1 MLQCHYFKKFPY
13 VLPSSNQTSPLF
25 QAKLLHVYAAY
36 QYINT
41 YFQSIWEINQ
51 SLNLLL
57 TFSHTWTKLQFARR
71 GGGGVHF
78 HTSLMVRQL
87 QITHDTFSD
96 DIFQHPPCWM
106 ALPPPPSTIHPLP
119 TSYPNT
125 HINSPF
131 YSCHNSTAE
140 IVASCLHLI
149 DPLSR
154 CWIWSNQSQSSLNIS
169 FFKQNRGSKFHHSM
183 TRSVADNT
191 IKPIPAY
198 PEGAI
203 SGGTAVRWDYRPTER
218 CQSPLI
224 HSSLCEPHIL
234 PSI

>member
-1 MLQCHYFKKFPY
+1 MPNFG
-13 VLPSSNQTSPLF
+13 NT
-25 QAKLLHVYAAY
+25 YANIPDY
-36 QYINT
+36 QYN
-41 YFQSIWEINQ
+41 FQTHLENKPVYQFPGVIFFF
-51 SLNLLL
+51 
-57 TFSHTWTKLQFARR
+57 FSPPTWTKLQFARC
-71 GGGGVHF
+71 GGGGVYF
-78 HTSLMVRQL
+78 RTSLVGETAANYSWHFL
-87 QITHDTFSD
+87 WWHFSTSS
-96 DIFQHPPCWM
+96 
-106 ALPPPPSTIHPLP
+106 LLNGTSTTTSTTTPPPHHHRHPAPTIHPPAP
-119 TSYPNT
+119 TPYPDA
-125 HINSPF
+125 HINSPL

-154 CWIWSNQSQSSLNIS
+154 CWIWSNHSQSSLNIS

-203 SGGTAVRWDYRPTER
+203 SGGTAGRWDYRPTER

-224 HSSLCEPHIL
+224 HSSLCEPPVLRGI
-234 PSI
+234 